1 MRTARIPLS
10 WHQWSTE
17 HLSDVPSERW
27 GSLNE
32 NRAISTLTFS
42 GNASRDIKMSFEQKL
57 PRSSTH
63 IPSPVGCY
71 WFSRP
76 MAVTLKKMMEHKSGI
91 IKTFGLNSVQLHPLA
106 SVKPHFAH
114 GWILKAICISSVSL
128 LQDVKRGCKN
138 VISSGACFKRRM
150 HHSFYQGPKITFF
163 QYVFYLV
170 R

>member
-42 GNASRDIKMSFEQKL
+42 VNASRDIKMSFEQKL

-76 MAVTLKKMMEHKSGI
+76 MAVTLKKNDGAQIWHYKNFRTKQCIAASPGFCETSLCTWLDSQG
-91 IKTFGLNSVQLHPLA
+91 NLHFLCFSPPGCQ
-106 SVKPHFAH
+106 KR
-114 GWILKAICISSVSL
+114 
-128 LQDVKRGCKN
+128 LQKCHLFW
-138 VISSGACFKRRM
+138 C
-150 HHSFYQGPKITFF
+150 
-163 QYVFYLV
+163 VF
-170 R
+170 